1 MISPPASSINPAGSP
16 YFPRVRTLGPT
27 TSPPPAHPPP
37 MRFAAR
43 LLPAFLALLLAP
55 QLLAQ
60 PTERM
65 TSRIETCE
73 AILREFQTDPELAI
87 PAEVLRE
94 AQAIVIVNQVKGGL
108 ILGLQYGYGV
118 ALARRDDGSWSIPVF
133 IRAGEAS
140 LGLQLGGQRIETIY
154 VLMDRDTVRRLF
166 TGRFNIGVDARAV
179 AGPRAFEAE
188 LANRDILTTPVLVY
202 GRTQGL
208 FAGATIRTGWID
220 RHDAANWNFYETPY
234 VLPELLY
241 GNFVQPPPQV
251 RPLIDFVTR
260 ITR

>member
-1 MISPPASSINPAGSP
+1 MLLA
-16 YFPRVRTLGPT
+16 PRPLLGLL
-27 TSPPPAHPPP
+27 
-37 MRFAAR
+37 AAC
-43 LLPAFLALLLAP
+43 LALLAASPLH
-55 QLLAQ
+55 AQ

-65 TSRIETCE
+65 TARIETTE
-73 AILREFQTDPELAI
+73 AILREFQADPELAI
-87 PAEVLRE
+87 PAEVLRQ

-118 ALARRDDGSWSIPVF
+118 VLARRDDGSWSIPVF

-140 LGLQLGGQRIETIY
+140 LGIQLGGQRIETIY
-154 VLMDRDTVRRLF
+154 VLMDRETVRRLF

-188 LANRDILTTPVLVY
+188 MVNRDILTTPVLVY

-208 FAGATIRTGWID
+208 FAGATIRTGWVD
-220 RHDAANWNFYETPY
+220 RHDSANWTYYETPY
-234 VLPELLY
+234 VLPELLF

-251 RPLIDFVTR
+251 RPLMDFVAQ